1 MVQKTQLGHGLRR
14 AGLSIPDMDLCKC
27 PPGHY
32 WVLHRHGPVMTPIC
46 FGLSLQ
52 CDCSFIYLLPKYL
65 LNEPALL
72 NIKSRA
78 CVSPTSRNLLWT
90 LYLTSPPPPTAH
102 SCGGQYIW
110 GLLLWSAVGSEA
122 DQCPFSSG
130 VWGQPQVRNNIC
142 ASFTT
147 SHWALF
153 LFLAGA
159 VQYDREPH
167 QLHQPVQS
175 MLHP

>member
-1 MVQKTQLGHGLRR
+1 MTFVGPGCASLTWTFARGP
-14 AGLSIPDMDLCKC
+14 S
-27 PPGHY
+27 GHY
-32 WVLHRHGPVMTPIC
+32 SVLHCHSPVMTPIC

-52 CDCSFIYLLPKYL
+52 CDCFFIYLLPKYL
-65 LNEPALL
+65 LNEPALPS
-72 NIKSRA
+72 IKSRA
-78 CVSPTSRNLLWT
+78 CVSSTSRNLLST
-90 LYLTSPPPPTAH
+90 LYLTSPPPTAH

-130 VWGQPQVRNNIC
+130 AWGQPQVGNNIC
-142 ASFTT
+142 KRFTT
-147 SHWALF
+147 SHQALF
-153 LFLAGA
+153 LFFLAGA

-175 MLHP
+175 VLHP